1 MKIYLIRHGETT
13 GDVEERYGGNY
24 DDHLTEKGIAQS
36 EQLAKKLSKSGIQII
51 FSSPLFRAKETAQIL
66 KKCLKCDLRIVGGI
80 RERNKY
86 GIMAG
91 MKKSEAKLKYPE
103 QVKLLEDFRKTA
115 KGAETYSHL
124 KKRVIR
130 AFRKIAGSKYD
141 VIAIFT
147 HAGPIRCIVRE
158 VVKAGE
164 LKYVGDCAVFELE
177 REGRKF
183 SLLNS
188 DNAIFE

>member
-1 MKIYLIRHGETT
+1 MRLYLIRHGETT
-13 GDVEERYGGNY
+13 GDIEERYGGDY

-51 FSSPLFRAKETAQIL
+51 FSSPLIRAKETAQAL
-66 KKCLKCDLRIVGGI
+66 NKYLKCDLRTVEDL

-86 GIMAG
+86 GIMTG
-91 MKKSEAKLKYPE
+91 MKKSDAKQKYPE

-124 KKRVIR
+124 KKRVIK
-130 AFRKIAGSKYD
+130 AFLKIAGSKYD

-147 HAGPIRCIVRE
+147 HAGPIRCIIRE
-158 VVKAGE
+158 ALKLGE
-164 LKYVGDCAVFELE
+164 LKHIGDCAVFELE
-177 REGRKF
+177 KEGNKF
-183 SLLNS
+183 SLLNAN
-188 DNAIFE
+188 NAIFE

>member
-36 EQLAKKLSKSGIQII
+36 ERLAKKLSKSGIQII

-66 KKCLKCDLRIVGGI
+66 KKCLKCDLRIVEDI

-86 GIMAG
+86 GIMTG
-91 MKKSEAKLKYPE
+91 MKKSEAKQKYPE
-103 QVKLLEDFRKTA
+103 QVELLEDFRKTA

-124 KKRVIR
+124 KKRVTK

-141 VIAIFT
+141 VIAVFT
-147 HAGPIRCIVRE
+147 HAGPIRCIFRE
-158 VVKAGE
+158 IFKLEE
-164 LKYVGDCAVFELE
+164 LKHIGDCAVFELE
-177 REGRKF
+177 KEGGTF
-183 SLLNS
+183 SLLNA
-188 DNAIFE
+188 DNAVFE